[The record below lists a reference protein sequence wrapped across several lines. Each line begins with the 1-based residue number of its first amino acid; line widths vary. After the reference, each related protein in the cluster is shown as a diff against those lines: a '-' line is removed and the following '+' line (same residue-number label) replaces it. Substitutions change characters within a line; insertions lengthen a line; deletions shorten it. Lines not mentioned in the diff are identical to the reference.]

1 MILRIGTTDIPIP
14 KGAVKITY
22 AINDVA
28 NPELR
33 EGAFTDSFEL
43 PKTADITHALG
54 YPDNFNVFDD
64 DYSPY
69 RKIYCEIVDEGKP
82 IVRGYAEIMA
92 SEKGYKL
99 NVYGDNVDWFDF
111 IKDRDLRDLDLTRFD
126 HNYDADTILA
136 SMGNVEGY
144 IYPLIDYGSLG
155 QPIDSGDIIP
165 SAQYIVSGTGTVTYN
180 GVVYRVG
187 DTFNGE
193 FGEDKYNFT
202 GSPKV
207 YKNNVVTTD
216 MFPAVFVYTLV
227 KQIFK
232 EAGYKLSG
240 AFPLY
245 PLFKKLI
252 IPFNNKDFEV
262 SNNKSVK
269 PIVTESQV
277 YTLQETDIPGDM
289 PRETITLTN
298 LLTPPAY
305 GADVTNYSIVTG
317 RYTASE
323 HTYMQVTF
331 CPLYTATMLFRNRA
345 GVLYTGSAAG
355 QFGFNIVKNGVVL
368 SAPLL
373 LVSGNC
379 MTSEIIEMNPGDY
392 VSVLACQRF
401 PLSAQSDVTLTLL
414 PGTSIEF
421 KDVSAS
427 IVGGRVAF
435 SKTLPNLKQG
445 ELISI
450 LFNQFQLVTYTNAY
464 TKTAYIEF
472 SSKIVHNITAADD
485 WSNLIDLTEEPEI
498 EFSVDGYG
506 RKNYFRYSESEE
518 ETEVKEYNLENSIP
532 FGDGLNIFNNENLE
546 AAKDVVE
553 LPIAATI
560 LRKCFIGGG
569 TYVYLPIITR
579 GSDPRMLIY
588 NGVTNL
594 DQIGSAP
601 SVNYIDGLVTA
612 IPWAYFD
619 KPPLGTDLDANR
631 DSLSFGQPTGYSNL
645 PLLTR
650 FFPPVKSMVERPK
663 VLIAKFRLKSTHI
676 AVLDHM
682 VPKYI
687 DRYKSY
693 FYLNSV
699 NEYSGEHELTE
710 CELIKIS
717 LNATGETGRAIIVD
731 VETGESY
738 IITEGGD
745 YILLEGG
752 GRIPTEG

>member
-111 IKDRDLRDLDLTRFD
+111 IKDRDLRDLDLSIWD
-126 HNYDADTILA
+126 HTYDVATMLA
-136 SMGNVEGY
+136 SMTNTEGY
-144 IYPLIDYGSLG
+144 VYPLIDYGTMG
-155 QPIDSGDIIP
+155 EPIESGDILP
-165 SAQYIVSGTGTVTYN
+165 AVEYIISGTGTVTYN
-180 GVVYRVG
+180 GIVYSIG
-187 DTFNGE
+187 NTFTGE

-207 YKNNVVTTD
+207 YKNNVVVAD
-216 MFPAVFVYTLV
+216 LFPAAFVHTLV

-232 EAGYKLSG
+232 EAGYKLLG
-240 AFPLY
+240 NFPLY
-245 PLFKKLI
+245 PLYKKLI
-252 IPFNNKDFEV
+252 LPFNNKDFDV

-269 PIVTESQV
+269 AIITGTKT
-277 YTLQETDIPGDM
+277 YTLPDGTSPSTLHYVDM
-289 PRETITLTN
+289 TLDDTM
-298 LLTPPAY
+298 TPPAY
-305 GADVTNYSIVTG
+305 GSDVTNYDTVLG
-317 RYTASE
+317 RYTADV
-323 HTYMQVTF
+323 HTFIEVIF
-331 CPLYTATMLFRNRA
+331 CPIYSATAIYA
-345 GVLYTGSAAG
+345 GRTGPYVGNAVSRVRFAIDV
-355 QFGFNIVKNGVVL
+355 NSTIT
-368 SAPLL
+368 S
-373 LVSGNC
+373 SGNVLASGHC
-379 MTSEIIEMNPGDY
+379 MGSGVIELFPGDY
-392 VSVLACQRF
+392 VAVIAVQ
-401 PLSAQSDVTLTLL
+401 PYAAIYPNDVTLNLL
-414 PGTSIEF
+414 PGSSVEF

-427 IVGGRVAF
+427 IVGGRVRMVD
-435 SKTLPNLKQG
+435 TLPSLKQG
-445 ELISI
+445 ELIAI

-472 SSKIVHNITAADD
+472 SSKIVHNITVADD
-485 WSNLIDLTEEPEI
+485 WSDLLDLTDPPEI

-569 TYVYLPIITR
+569 AYVYLPVITR

-594 DQIGSAP
+594 DQIGSLA
-601 SVNYIDGLVTA
+601 SLNYIDGPVTA

-619 KPPLGTDLDANR
+619 KPLLGTDLDGNR
-631 DSLSFGQPTGYSNL
+631 DSLSFGQPSGYSNL

-663 VLIAKFRLKSTHI
+663 VLFGMFRLKATHI
-676 AVLDHM
+676 ATLDHM

-710 CELIKIS
+710 CELVKIS
-717 LNATGETGRAIIVD
+717 LNATGETGRTIIVD